1 MRRMIA
7 VLAVGLLAATL
18 TAGVAGASP
27 ATKTKNGKARHWF
40 AVAGE
45 RRTEASAKELLA
57 KVEKKQFEGF
67 GIQTRRVRHGFGHVR
82 RMKVERMFPDRKA
95 AQAEVKRLREAGFG
109 ARTAHQRG

>member
-7 VLAVGLLAATL
+7 VLAVGLMAATL

-27 ATKTKNGKARHWF
+27 ATKTENRARHWY

-57 KVEKKQFEGF
+57 KVEKKHFEGF
-67 GIQTRRVRHGFGHVR
+67 GIQTRRVRHGLGHVR
-82 RMKVERMFPDRKA
+82 RMEVERMFPDRKA

-109 ARTAHQRG
+109 ARTAHERG